1 MSTVGELEKAA
12 LGLPESDRVLL
23 AAHLLQSLPPL
34 LVDEDEGLSEAIRR
48 DLEWERDPSLGMSL
62 EEFEGQM
69 QKNRSR

>member
-1 MSTVGELEKAA
+1 MVTVGKVEKAA

-23 AAHLLQSLPPL
+23 VTHLLQSLPPL

-48 DLEWERDPSLGMSL
+48 DLELERDPSLGMSL
-62 EEFEGQM
+62 EEFERQM